1 MLVFLRCWRIAF
13 HWVSSVKLSEC
24 ERILV
29 VKPSSLG
36 DITHTLPAV
45 EAIHRAAP
53 EAKIDWLV
61 NTEWSLLLEGIPFL
75 DQLISFPRRD
85 FRGISGGWK
94 AGNWAKEVL
103 QKTRY
108 DLTLDFQGLFRSGFL
123 AKLSR
128 PDWIIGFQKAREG
141 ASLFYDEKIFIENW
155 SACHAVDRNLTM
167 AMMAGADIS
176 EPAFVLPEGEPL
188 GEAESI
194 PANAILLHPF
204 SRGEGKSLSVK
215 EVTELAEQLSPTPV
229 FLAGI
234 FDGENPAVW
243 PGNVTDL
250 LGKTSLAQLIHL
262 IRKCAWTVS
271 VDSGPMHL
279 AAGITDRVLSLHT
292 WSNPAMVGPWPKTS
306 WIFRES
312 ELFQVGDLTPDRFP
326 ERRDLKN
333 TYERQE
339 RRFSP
344 EDIETLS
351 AFLQEQIVT

>member
-1 MLVFLRCWRIAF
+1 M
-13 HWVSSVKLSEC
+13 KLPEC

-36 DITHTLPAV
+36 DIIHTLPAV

-53 EAKIDWLV
+53 DSKIDWLV
-61 NTEWSLLLEGIPFL
+61 NTEWSPLLEGIPFL
-75 DQLISFPRRD
+75 NQLISFPRRD

-94 AGNWAKEVL
+94 AGSWAKEAL
-103 QKTRY
+103 QKTHY

-128 PDWIIGFQKAREG
+128 PDWLIGFQKAREG
-141 ASLFYDEKIFIENW
+141 ASLFYDEKVIIKNW

-167 AMMAGADIS
+167 AMVAGADIS
-176 EPAFVLPEGEPL
+176 EPAFVLPEGEPID
-188 GEAESI
+188 GVDSI

-204 SRGEGKSLSVK
+204 SRGEGKSLSVT
-215 EVTELAEQLSPTPV
+215 EVTELAEQLSPAPV
-229 FLAGI
+229 VLAGI
-234 FDGENPAVW
+234 FDGETPDVW

-306 WIFRES
+306 WVFRES
-312 ELFQVGDLTPDRFP
+312 ELVQIGDITPDRFP
-326 ERRDLKN
+326 ESRDLKS
-333 TYERQE
+333 TYGQQKRL
-339 RRFSP
+339 FSP
-344 EDIETLS
+344 EDIGTVS
-351 AFLQEQIVT
+351 AFLQERIAS